1 MSEEAKN
8 KAIELVDKMNAKLP
22 KITMGVIAQNNI
34 SKQCALIAV
43 EDTILALKRG
53 YLINDTPISDWQAKQ
68 FEFYEEVKNQIK
80 SI

>member
-1 MSEEAKN
+1 MKEEAKN

-22 KITMGVIAQNNI
+22 KITMGVIAQDNI

-43 EDTILALKRG
+43 DEILFLLKEDIRPTNIYQQK
-53 YLINDTPISDWQAKQ
+53 SFWQ
-68 FEFYEEVKNQIK
+68 EVKNQIK